1 MVKKIKS
8 IILEEIKNYTLNE
21 FHQYQDDE
29 VVLYDNINLQ
39 REFDK
44 INSEVFSNEVPKI
57 PLIWVKSKRHLGRVK
72 TLKNR
77 ATRDQKLVNLGI
89 STFFEVPYVVFKSV
103 LAHEM
108 IHVKLVHEK
117 DDGHYWNPHGRSF
130 EREMNR
136 INNMGLGY
144 KISEKNYEDFGVS
157 AAMKAQKKRLIG
169 IIIEI
174 DGKYYIAVTTPKIY
188 EEQFQH
194 VESLWRNLVRKGKY
208 NNVELTVVET
218 TNAELLK
225 FSLKRSFLRGIS
237 YSPLDDNLLNDLLD
251 DNIIKSIK
259 FDQKS
264 TSVNEEEMGD
274 YEIVYI
280 T

>member
-1 MVKKIKS
+1 MLKKIKS
-8 IILEEIKNYTLNE
+8 IILEEIEKYHLNE

-57 PLIWVKSKRHLGRVK
+57 PLIWVKSKKHLGVVR

-77 ATRDQKLVNLGI
+77 APRDQKLVDLGI

-117 DDGHYWNPHGRSF
+117 DEGHYWNPHGRSF
-130 EREMNR
+130 KGEMNR

-144 KISEKNYEDFGVS
+144 KISEKNYENFAIS
-157 AAMKAQKKRLIG
+157 AAVKTQKKRLIA
-169 IIIEI
+169 IITEI
-174 DGKYYIAVTTPKIY
+174 DGKYHISVTTPQIY
-188 EEQFQH
+188 EDQFQH
-194 VESLWRNLVRKGKY
+194 VESIWRNSVRKGEH

-218 TNAELLK
+218 TNAELLR
-225 FSLKRSFLRGIS
+225 FRIKRSFLRGIS